1 MTDSI
6 ITLLI
11 IAATLLIYL
20 LIWWRGNKLNNLP
33 PGPKPLPFLG
43 NILHLSTSELPQS
56 LIKLSKTYGPV
67 YTLYLLNRR
76 TIMLVGY
83 DAIKEALL
91 DHSDVFSERGNLDL
105 VILLFKENGVLLSK
119 GQQWKTMRRF
129 SLMTLRNYGMGRK
142 SIEERIQEEAQCLME
157 GFERNTETPFDPT
170 YLLGLAVSNV
180 ICSIVFGER
189 FNYEDKKFMTL
200 LGHIRDIFRLM
211 NSRSGQ
217 LFSMFPNVLNVLP
230 GPHQKIVTCIHNLR
244 EFVIEMV
251 GSHQKTLDENCP
263 RDFIDCFLIRMKEEK
278 KKTNTEFHQENLIA
292 TVIDLLF
299 AGTETTSMTLRYAF
313 LILLKYP
320 KIQEKIQQE
329 IEQVIGPSRCP
340 LVEDRTKMP
349 YTDAVIHEI
358 QRFSDIVPTGM
369 PHEATRD
376 STFRGYHIPK
386 GTMVFPLLTSVLKDS
401 KHFQNPE
408 QFYPGHFL
416 DENGAF
422 KKNDAFMPFSI
433 GDGMDLGWTIEVL
446 SAESKRHKSL
456 I

>member
-217 LFSMFPNVLNVLP
+217 
-230 GPHQKIVTCIHNLR
+230 
-244 EFVIEMV
+244 
-251 GSHQKTLDENCP
+251 
-263 RDFIDCFLIRMKEEK
+263 EK

-433 GDGMDLGWTIEVL
+433 GKRACLGEGLARMEIFLILTTTLQKFTLKPTI
-446 SAESKRHKSL
+446 AEEDIEITPAPNSNGTTARTYEMFAVPR
-456 I
+456 